1 MSFAPFNSKEKNPY
15 DKYENKKFNKKEKF
29 VNEQKKN
36 FYCDTPGFWEYE
48 KKWDVVDAESN
59 LISPGVGTRAKTKV
73 EMVENLHPNNYAIP
87 VGNKVATK
95 ESEAFYFPGYDT
107 GPGRGFGNLNISNS
121 IRVGDYTRTETKNF
135 KATKESEMI
144 ERWEFID
151 DRFANPNH
159 LVMEIPRGGNST
171 RKNQTDLNNSMVRLS
186 EDKEFNFQY

>member
-87 VGNKVATK
+87 VGNTVATK
-95 ESEAFYFPGYDT
+95 ESDPFYFPGYDT

-121 IRVGDYTRTETKNF
+121 IRIGDYTRTETKNF
-135 KATKESEMI
+135 KATKESEMV

-159 LVMEIPRGGNST
+159 LVMELPRGGDST
-171 RKNQTDLNNSMVRLS
+171 RKPQVDLNRSMLKLS